1 MNLFDDDNKTFL
13 DKMGN
18 WLVDGD
24 LSLTDFVKEKTYSVA
39 PKKET
44 KFSLSKSL
52 KEVGGFVKDVIQGT
66 ARSGARVGLTLLG
79 KDKLDTTDPLVKK
92 VSNVLY
98 GKGEVKSLGKT
109 IKDFPQ
115 EASKFGISE
124 KISKPLAIPLV
135 IGATILDFTGGGGK
149 DDILKTIIKID
160 NVGDALKL
168 GSKIGVADD
177 LIDDFAK
184 NVVKVK
190 NVDEAKRLV
199 SSIENIQKT
208 SKVATQTI
216 EDPLIQEA
224 RKYKSAEEFVKVQGT
239 PVKVERGF
247 ITSIKEE
254 LPDLKVAGQ
263 YVPRATDTLAIKA
276 RNLVKDNLETAER
289 MALKGT
295 DDDAVATGAELL
307 KYYNEN
313 KLYDRAAEL
322 ANTMARN
329 LTEQGRSI
337 QAASILGRLTPEGQ
351 VKFAAR
357 EIQKYNEAIDNA
369 KGGLFGLKKK
379 IPEITEQ
386 QTKTILNEMEE
397 ISKITD
403 ITQKSMRFQKL
414 QNYITDLVPS
424 PLIPKIIGVWKA
436 GLLTGWKTTGVN
448 IFSNVSH
455 FGFEIAK
462 DVPATVV
469 DSVASLFT
477 GKRTL
482 GLTTK
487 GVGGGIK
494 EGFEKGL
501 QYLKTGYDERGI
513 GLKLDWKRVNFG
525 KSKVAKGIQKYEET
539 IFRVLG
545 AEDQPFYYGAKARS
559 LASQAKAEAINKGL
573 RGSEATKFIDELIQN
588 PTDKMLNYAVLDA
601 ETAVYQNRTL
611 LGKAASAIQKYVPGG
626 EFVVPFGRTP
636 SAVATQIINYT
647 PVGIVKT
654 IIQNIGKGK
663 FDQRLFAQ
671 GIGRGITGTG
681 VLFIGG
687 ELMKKGLMT
696 LDRPTGERE
705 QKLWELE
712 GRKPNSIY
720 NPITKNWDSIQVLG
734 PLGNV
739 LLIGGQFQ
747 DKLSK
752 EGSPTK
758 AMIDATWG
766 SVKGFSEQTFLTSI
780 NQLVSTLSD
789 PERSAESYVGNTLS
803 SFVPTILSDVAR
815 ATDTKERRTEN
826 ILEKFMARIPGLREE
841 LEPQITAL
849 GEEKER
855 VGSFLD
861 VMINPLRPSPAQ
873 TSPVIEELRRLMD
886 AGFSISPTLLGDK
899 EGYKILTQEQN
910 TDLWKRSGDITNQK
924 LQSLFNQPEYQKL
937 KDDVKA
943 KTIESF
949 VEKSKLIARTEK
961 VLELTEGLTGQELLM
976 KLSELKKDGLM
987 TREVY
992 NAYQKLR

>member
-135 IGATILDFTGGGGK
+135 VGATILDFTGGGGK

-190 NVDEAKRLV
+190 NVDEAKSLV

-208 SKVATQTI
+208 SKVATEAT
-216 EDPLIQEA
+216 QEIP
-224 RKYKSAEEFVKVQGT
+224 KITEETTKATKGFNWT
-239 PVKVERGF
+239 ERGF
-247 ITSIKEE
+247 ISSIKEE

-263 YVPRATDTLAIKA
+263 YVPRKTDKLAIKA
-276 RNLVKDNLETAER
+276 KNLINENLETAER
-289 MALKGT
+289 MALQGT
-295 DDDAVATGAELL
+295 DDAAVATGAELL

-357 EIQKYNEAIDNA
+357 EIQKYNEAIDKS

-379 IPEITEQ
+379 VPEITKQ
-386 QTKTILNEMEE
+386 QVKFIETEMKE
-397 ISKITD
+397 IDKIAD

-455 FGFEIAK
+455 FGSEIAK
-462 DVPATVV
+462 DVPAAVV
-469 DSVASLFT
+469 DSVSSLFT

-487 GVGGGIK
+487 GVGTGVK

-712 GRKPNSIY
+712 GKKPNSIY

-803 SFVPTILSDVAR
+803 SFVPTIISDVAR

-841 LEPQITAL
+841 LEPQVTAL

-873 TSPVIEELRRLMD
+873 TSPVIEELRRLTD

-899 EGYKILTQEQN
+899 EGYKILTPEQN
-910 TDLWKRSGDITNQK
+910 TDLWKRSGDITNEK

-961 VLELTEGLTGQELLM
+961 VLELTEGLTGPALLM